1 MKKREFGKRIK
12 PSVIY
17 GSLSLFVFLV
27 FYFIVT
33 ATGKVNP
40 LFLPSFS
47 NIGSAW
53 WHQITEGTYQ
63 RNLLASLQ
71 RVLIGYTL
79 GSIAAIIMGSLIGW
93 FKRVDWIFNPFI
105 QIIRPIPAL
114 AYIPLTILW
123 FGIGE
128 ASKLFVITLGAF
140 VTCIINVVAGVKNTP
155 VIYIDAARTFGAKDR
170 QLFMYVAFPSALP
183 YIFTGL
189 RVALATA
196 WGVLVA
202 AELIAAQAGLGFMLV
217 MARRFVRTDLLF
229 VGLITIGLA
238 AFIMD
243 TIIHRIEMHFTSWM
257 ERKKS

>member
-1 MKKREFGKRIK
+1 MKKIGTKKNIN
-12 PSVIY
+12 PSYIY
-17 GSLSLFVFLV
+17 GSISIGLFLILYVIL
-27 FYFIVT
+27 T
-33 ATGKVNP
+33 STGKISP
-40 LFLPSFS
+40 LFLPSPKD
-47 NIGSAW
+47 IGTVWASA
-53 WHQITEGTYQ
+53 IREGSYQ
-63 RNLLASLQ
+63 KNLLTSLQ

-79 GSIAAIIMGSLIGW
+79 GSALAVILGSLMGW
-93 FKRVDWIFNPFI
+93 VKRVDWFLNPYI

-128 ASKLFVITLGAF
+128 VSKLFVITLGAF
-140 VTCIINVVAGVKNTP
+140 VTCIINVIAGVKNTP
-155 VIYIDAARTFGAKDR
+155 VIFIDAARTFGAKDY
-170 QLFMYVAFPSALP
+170 QLFLYVALPSALP

-229 VGLITIGLA
+229 VGIITIGVS
-238 AFIMD
+238 AFAMD
-243 TIIHRIEMHFTSWM
+243 TILQKLEKHFTSWM
-257 ERKKS
+257 ERKKN

>member
-1 MKKREFGKRIK
+1 MKKLNNKKKIK
-12 PSVIY
+12 SSYIY
-17 GSLSLFVFLV
+17 GSISIGIFLIFYVSL
-27 FYFIVT
+27 T
-33 ATGKVNP
+33 STGKINP
-40 LFLPSFS
+40 LFLPSPKD
-47 NIGSAW
+47 IGAAWESA
-53 WHQITEGTYQ
+53 IREGLYQ
-63 RNLLASLQ
+63 KNLLASLQ

-79 GSIAAIIMGSLIGW
+79 GCSLAVVLGSFMGW
-93 FKRVDWIFNPFI
+93 FKKIDWLLNPFI

-128 ASKLFVITLGAF
+128 TSKLFVITLGAF
-140 VTCIINVVAGVKNTP
+140 VTCIINVIAGVKNTP
-155 VIYIDAARTFGAKDR
+155 VIFIDAAKTFGAKDH
-170 QLFMYVAFPSALP
+170 QLFLNVALPSALP

-229 VGLITIGLA
+229 VGLITIGVLA
-238 AFIMD
+238 FAMD
-243 TIIHRIEMHFTSWM
+243 TILQRLERHFTNWM
-257 ERKKS
+257 ERKKN